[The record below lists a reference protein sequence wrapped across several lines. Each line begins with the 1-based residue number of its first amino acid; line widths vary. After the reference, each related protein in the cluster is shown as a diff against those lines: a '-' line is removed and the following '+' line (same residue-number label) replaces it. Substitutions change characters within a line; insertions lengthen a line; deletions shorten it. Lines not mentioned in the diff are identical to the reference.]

1 MVFKY
6 YSHGISKIYARNTTG
21 RGSTSKLVGSETPS
35 GNIYLVETATAG
47 MATSVKMDEDTKSRL
62 ERLQAEVRLQT
73 GKRVTQ
79 QEILGR
85 LVERAIESKA
95 DLIDT
100 FREERVPLSEVDR
113 EAFHEGTVSS
123 GTTTDEDDID
133 DVLYG

>member
-1 MVFKY
+1 
-6 YSHGISKIYARNTTG
+6 
-21 RGSTSKLVGSETPS
+21 
-35 GNIYLVETATAG
+35 

-79 QEILGR
+79 QEILAR

-100 FREERVPLSEVDR
+100 FREEQVPLSEAKR
-113 EAFHEGTVSS
+113 EAFHKGTVSS